1 MITQSKTETI
11 AGPEGWAGIDDRQL
25 ETQRSGGGFLT
36 LLMFPLIALAALAYA
51 AAELAK

>member
-11 AGPEGWAGIDDRQL
+11 ARTDGWAGVDDRQL
-25 ETQRSGGGFLT
+25 ETQRSGGGFLA
-36 LLMFPLIALAALAYA
+36 LLMFPLIAFAALAFA